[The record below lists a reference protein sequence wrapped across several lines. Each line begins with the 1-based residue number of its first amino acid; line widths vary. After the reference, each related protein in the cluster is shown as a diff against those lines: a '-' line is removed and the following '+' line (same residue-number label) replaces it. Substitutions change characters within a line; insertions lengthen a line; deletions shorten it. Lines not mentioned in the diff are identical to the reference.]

1 MKSGKYWS
9 FQDDETRIKFKWK
22 QNQIVTNN
30 TNSCGDYRPAYC
42 RLLAK
47 LQLVILHHLFDIN
60 LDADSALS
68 NGDYWSPWTT
78 TRELGAYCLMYQ
90 CVVLSYYTRSMSL
103 RSEAAAAHLTLILTS
118 DILGNYM
125 EALLLNDIFMCRL
138 LHIRFRLYIYT
149 VA

>member
-1 MKSGKYWS
+1 MWMRTRPSVTVITGVLEGLRGK
-9 FQDDETRIKFKWK
+9 F
-22 QNQIVTNN
+22 
-30 TNSCGDYRPAYC
+30 G
-42 RLLAK
+42 
-47 LQLVILHHLFDIN
+47 
-60 LDADSALS
+60 
-68 NGDYWSPWTT
+68 PWTT